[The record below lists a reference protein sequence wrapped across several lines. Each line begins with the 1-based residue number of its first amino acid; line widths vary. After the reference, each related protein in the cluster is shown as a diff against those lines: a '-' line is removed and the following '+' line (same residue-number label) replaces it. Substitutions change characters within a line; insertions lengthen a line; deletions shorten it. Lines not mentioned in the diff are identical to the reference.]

1 MTTDL
6 HGWAD
11 QLDTLLAQVW
21 SRLVRGVGDRHAP
34 ARHPTFATVS
44 AAGWPEQRTVVLRA
58 VDVAAGSLDIHT
70 DLRSDKV
77 AALRHV
83 PRAAL
88 HIWDP
93 AAHLQTRLAVDV
105 TILTGAEVVAV
116 WAKVPEASR
125 LSYGAEPSP
134 GQAIEGP
141 LAYQTHADPDRF
153 AVLRCRVVAIDALHL
168 GPQHRRGRFGAADGW
183 AGQWLT
189 P

>member
-6 HGWAD
+6 HAWAD
-11 QLDTLLAQVW
+11 HLDTLHAQVW

-34 ARHPTFATVS
+34 ARHPTLATVS
-44 AAGWPEQRTVVLRA
+44 AEGWPEQRTVVLRA
-58 VDVAAGSLDIHT
+58 VDPGLGSLDIHT

-77 AALRHV
+77 AALRHS

-88 HIWDP
+88 HVWDP
-93 AAHLQTRLAVDV
+93 AAHLQTRLAVAV
-105 TILTGAEVVAV
+105 EVLTGDEVAAV

-125 LSYGAEPSP
+125 LSYGAEPPP
-134 GQAIEGP
+134 GQAIAGP
-141 LAYQTHADPDRF
+141 LDYQTHADPARF
-153 AVLRCRVVAIDALHL
+153 AILRCRVVAIDALHL
-168 GPQHRRGRFGAADGW
+168 GPQHRRARFDAADNW